1 MEKLVVVV
9 ALQVIPEFVLKSVG
23 YPAPSGGFMLM
34 ICIISF
40 CPDIPSVSQYTFL
53 GLYT

>member
-1 MEKLVVVV
+1 
-9 ALQVIPEFVLKSVG
+9 
-23 YPAPSGGFMLM
+23 MLM

-53 GLYT
+53 GLYTWISRYLF